1 MLKSTQTMLIKKG
14 ASNCHLPYLSLAIVF
29 HAHHKLSIPP
39 ISQQTPLRRSEE
51 GFEISRYNRLGLFAW
66 EESGIL

>member
-1 MLKSTQTMLIKKG
+1 MRYIGTICICRELHSLI
-14 ASNCHLPYLSLAIVF
+14 SL
-29 HAHHKLSIPP
+29 
-39 ISQQTPLRRSEE
+39 QTPLRRSEE